1 MQPNFVRI
9 GKGFTILELM
19 IVLAIAGILLAL
31 AVPSYQKSAVKA
43 REAALKQN
51 LFTIRNVIDQ
61 FYADRGMYPPTL
73 SDLVEAVPVDPFTK
87 SADTWQEIFQD
98 QTGDDDQEA
107 GVFDIHSGSE
117 LSALDGTLYNEW

>member
-19 IVLAIAGILLAL
+19 IVVAIAGILLAL

-61 FYADRGMYPPTL
+61 FYAYTRGLVQSLTL
-73 SDLVEAVPVDPFTK
+73 VFVFPCARKPKGAV
-87 SADTWQEIFQD
+87 
-98 QTGDDDQEA
+98 
-107 GVFDIHSGSE
+107 GSLTTIQAKKRME
-117 LSALDGTLYNEW
+117 QI